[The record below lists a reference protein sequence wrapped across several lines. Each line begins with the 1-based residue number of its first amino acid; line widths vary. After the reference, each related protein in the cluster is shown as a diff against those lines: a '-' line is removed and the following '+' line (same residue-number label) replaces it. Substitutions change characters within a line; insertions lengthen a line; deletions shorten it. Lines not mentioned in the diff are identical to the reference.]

1 MRVCQRKTRGA
12 SERSPRAQKRKTR
25 CGRARSDDA
34 RRRTG
39 GARVPSPHTPV
50 TLLSAAHSGSAR
62 PTPTDEANGPAGIV
76 PREVRAARLAAA
88 ITRATGGESVDVLSR
103 MQSTSSTARCCIGLS
118 VRKGRAPS
126 LLRDVPKS
134 TARRTVGGRV
144 RVAAR
149 VAASG
154 APRTR
159 TPPTRAASA
168 VLPTRSLAAWARST
182 RVRRARPNSTC
193 ASCTASRSAARCAS
207 RTGAWSGT
215 RRSCGD
221 GAGARPG
228 RRGGGTA
235 TNDRVTEATREEREQ
250 TMGVRTFREATMTG

>member
-76 PREVRAARLAAA
+76 PRVVRAARLAAA

-103 MQSTSSTARCCIGLS
+103 MQSTSRRLDVASACQSERDALRRCYATFQNRPRGARSAGASASRRGSRL
-118 VRKGRAPS
+118 P
-126 LLRDVPKS
+126 
-134 TARRTVGGRV
+134 ARRERARP
-144 RVAAR
+144 RVA
-149 VAASG
+149 
-154 APRTR
+154 PPPPFETR
-159 TPPTRAASA
+159 GD
-168 VLPTRSLAAWARST
+168 AWARST

-215 RRSCGD
+215 RRSCRD